1 MRQVRPPRPSL
12 AQTRPENDDGS
23 VASSTTRLDSA
34 IVARA
39 TPIPAR
45 PPSRPPLPS
54 SVPPRP
60 SSVPPREEGLWGAA
74 GSAVRFRPARFSA
87 AELPADL
94 TCRARCGALRV
105 GPLPI
110 VDLGATGFGA
120 QIPHGL
126 ALPPGSLLEE
136 FDLVLGGQP
145 IWSGEAVVVHGDID
159 RIGARFTS
167 GLLDLAHMR
176 LGATID
182 SRVAMLRVQQ
192 RRLPASWR
200 AAVGDLRQLLEDAR
214 LEVDAFERSV
224 PEDPLYRTEE
234 EGTLFAGLRARWG
247 AAYYGAVAD
256 LHAQSKSLDPG
267 DVPLARSY
275 ASLALMPLLMACPM
289 HRRAYE
295 KPLGYA
301 GDYRMMEM
309 YFTRDLRG
317 EGLFGRFL
325 HSVGQGYSLGRT
337 VVAREAVMREA
348 IRAAMRTPGEEP
360 VRILS
365 VAAGPAIELRKVLGE
380 VTALERPL
388 ELILLDQD
396 EAAHETAHRR
406 LSRLLVEHHRGR
418 LPVKLECLHFSVRQ
432 LLKPQTLEE
441 AAVAEHLLADMDLVC
456 TAGLYDYLTDPVAGR
471 LTHLLYSRL
480 RPGGR
485 LLVGNLVETPDTTW
499 IMEYVLGWHLV
510 YRTEADMLRFADGL
524 SPPPAR
530 CGITRDQ
537 TGRCLFLDVT
547 CAS

>member
-1 MRQVRPPRPSL
+1 V
-12 AQTRPENDDGS
+12 
-23 VASSTTRLDSA
+23 
-34 IVARA
+34 
-39 TPIPAR
+39 
-45 PPSRPPLPS
+45 
-54 SVPPRP
+54 
-60 SSVPPREEGLWGAA
+60 
-74 GSAVRFRPARFSA
+74 
-87 AELPADL
+87 
-94 TCRARCGALRV
+94 RV

-110 VDLGATGFGA
+110 LDLGATGFGA

-126 ALPPGSLLEE
+126 ALPPGSVLEE

-145 IWSGEAVVVHGDID
+145 IWSGEAVVVHGDVD

-167 GLLDLAHMR
+167 GLLDLAHLR

-182 SRVAMLRVQQ
+182 GRVSVLRMQQ

-200 AAVGDLRQLLEDAR
+200 AAVGDVRQLLEDAR
-214 LEVDAFERSV
+214 REVDAFERSV

-234 EGTLFAGLRARWG
+234 EGALFSELRARWG
-247 AAYYGAVAD
+247 AAYYGAIAD
-256 LHAQSKSLDPG
+256 LHVQSKSLEPG

-309 YFTRDLRG
+309 YFARDLRG
-317 EGLFGRFL
+317 DGLFGRFL
-325 HSVGQGYSLGRT
+325 HSVAQGYSLGRA
-337 VVAREAVMREA
+337 VVAREVVMREA
-348 IRAAMRTPGEEP
+348 VRAAMRTPGDEP

-388 ELILLDQD
+388 ELVLLDQD

-418 LPVKLECLHFSVRQ
+418 LPVKLECVHFSVRQ
-432 LLKPQTLEE
+432 LLKPQSLEE
-441 AAVAEHLLADMDLVC
+441 AAVAEHLLADMDLVYS
-456 TAGLYDYLTDPVAGR
+456 AGLYDYLTEAVAGR

-485 LLVGNLVETPDTTW
+485 LLVGNLTETPDTTW

-510 YRTEADMLRFADGL
+510 YRTEEQMLRFADGL
-524 SPPPAR
+524 VPPPAR
-530 CGITRDQ
+530 VGITRDQ
-537 TGRCLFLDVT
+537 TGLCLFLDVT
-547 CAS
+547 SAS